1 MITGAR
7 RPGDVR
13 LPGPE
18 GPGTVGD
25 VLGGYYVPK
34 ADKSYIGVFNPQGGT
49 IDQFPQA
56 PPNRGYFGQV
66 FSPDGTSIYSG
77 VLEEHGLSASTSIV
91 RLSFSGK
98 VLERFATRPAGT
110 IDAPDEFDTL
120 SIAPDGDA
128 WAIRTKNG
136 LLYRFHVA
144 G

>member
-1 MITGAR
+1 VSIGSVRLVRNAHAEQQMITGAR

-18 GPGTVGD
+18 GPGTVGE
-25 VLGGYYVPK
+25 GP
-34 ADKSYIGVFNPQGGT
+34 GT
-49 IDQFPQA
+49 VAEAPA
-56 PPNRGYFGQV
+56 PPNRAYFGQV
-66 FSPDGTSIYSG
+66 FSSDGTSIYSG

-120 SIAPDGDA
+120 SIAPNGDA
-128 WAIRTKNG
+128 WAIRTKDG

>member
-1 MITGAR
+1 VSIGSVRLVRNAHAEQQMITGAR

-18 GPGTVGD
+18 GPGTVGE
-25 VLGGYYVPK
+25 GP
-34 ADKSYIGVFNPQGGT
+34 GT
-49 IDQFPQA
+49 VAEAPA

-91 RLSFSGK
+91 RLSFGGK

-120 SIAPDGDA
+120 SIAPNGDA